1 MSELN
6 KHYLPEVEDLNDL
19 ESDFKVFAGPGA
31 GKTTWLISHLEKVLT
46 HSTRLG
52 LTKRVAC
59 ITYTNVAADE
69 IVNNLHCDKSRLD
82 VSTIHSFLYNNIIN
96 PFSVLIRY
104 NDNGEILF
112 DTYRMDGHQE
122 HIFNESKYQAW
133 IRLIEKKTDGKNY
146 FQLKDKKN
154 KEDIKRKIQSLYYKL
169 ANNEIT
175 LDYKKNGQLWL
186 PTKNGEL
193 WDYKYLFWK
202 EGILHHEDVLYFSY
216 LILLKY
222 PDVVQF
228 LRNKYAYIFV
238 DEFQDT
244 SEMQAEILDKVCN
257 DKVRIAI
264 LGDLAQSIYKFAG
277 AKKEELESFRKG
289 YIDEYKIS
297 INHRSTK
304 CIVELLNTMRNDII
318 QKWDEENGVGE
329 KVIVL
334 VGDVSLAKNWLIDN
348 VKENDVYIL
357 CRENNDVL
365 LINSNLREEKNY
377 LEEFTKTD
385 SNFYRVN
392 FIISTFTSY
401 KYYEKGQYKD
411 SIRELITHLKR
422 TSKNNE
428 SVFVLRK
435 IAVTILE
442 NLLKL
447 DFDNTT
453 LYDFYKT
460 TYDEMK
466 HKYKFDIGSD
476 FKVGRIKEFYSSTI
490 IGDIL
495 PYIKTDIKVDDLVR
509 TIHSAKGLSLSNVMV
524 YFNTTDKFE
533 KYILESSNRI
543 FDDNEE
549 GRVYYVACSRAKE
562 RLFFNIP
569 EANEALLRKV
579 EKLGMSWVIL
589 KK

>member
-1 MSELN
+1 MNEEN
-6 KHYLPEVEDLNDL
+6 KQDLPEIDELLDIDN
-19 ESDFKVFAGPGA
+19 DFKVYAGPGA
-31 GKTTWLISHLEKVLT
+31 GKTTWLISHLEKVLR

-82 VSTIHSFLYNNIIN
+82 VSTIHSFLYNNIVN
-96 PFSVLIRY
+96 PFSFLIRY

-133 IRLIEKKTDGKNY
+133 LRLIEKINKKNY
-146 FQLKDKKN
+146 FQLKDPKN
-154 KEDIKRKIQSLYYKL
+154 KENIKRKIQSLYYNL

-175 LDYKKNGQLWL
+175 IDYKKAGEIWL
-186 PTKNGEL
+186 PIKNGEL
-193 WDYKYLFWK
+193 WDYKYVFWK
-202 EGILHHEDVLYFSY
+202 EGILHHEDVIYFSY
-216 LILLKY
+216 LILSNY
-222 PDVVQF
+222 PSVVGF
-228 LRNKYAYIFV
+228 LQNKYSYIFV

-244 SEMQAEILDKVCN
+244 SEMQSKILDRVCN
-257 DKVRIAI
+257 EKVVIGI
-264 LGDLAQSIYKFAG
+264 LGDPAQSIYKFAG

-289 YIDEYKIS
+289 YINEYKIS

-318 QKWDEENGVGE
+318 QKWDEINGIGE

-334 VGDVSLAKNWLIDN
+334 VGEVSLAKNWLKDN

-357 CRENNDVL
+357 CRENKDVL
-365 LINSNLREEKNY
+365 LINNDLREEKNY

-385 SNFYRVN
+385 SNFDRVN

-401 KYYEKGQYKD
+401 KYYQKGQYKD

-435 IAVTILE
+435 IVVTILE

-460 TYDEMK
+460 TRDEMK
-466 HKYKFDIGSD
+466 HKYKFVSGSD
-476 FKVGRIKEFYSSTI
+476 FREGGIKEFYSSTK

-495 PYIKTDIKVDDLVR
+495 PYIKTDIKADELVR

-524 YFNTTDKFE
+524 YFNTTNKFE
-533 KYILESSNRI
+533 KYILESSNHI
-543 FDDNEE
+543 FEDNEE
-549 GRVYYVACSRAKE
+549 GRVYYVACSRAKK
-562 RLFFNIP
+562 RLFFSIP
-569 EANEALLRKV
+569 NADRTLLKKIRDR
-579 EKLGMSWVIL
+579 GMTWEIL
-589 KK
+589 K